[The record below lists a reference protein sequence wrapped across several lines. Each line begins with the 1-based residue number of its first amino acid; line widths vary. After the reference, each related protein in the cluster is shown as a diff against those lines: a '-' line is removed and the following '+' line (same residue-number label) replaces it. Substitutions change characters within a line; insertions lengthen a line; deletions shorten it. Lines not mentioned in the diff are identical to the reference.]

1 MGVTSEVLPPQEWK
15 RVTALAAAYFCAV
28 SWNSFASDQPATS
41 SAVDSVRLMVVSLWV

>member
-15 RVTALAAAYFCAV
+15 RVAVLAAAYFCAV